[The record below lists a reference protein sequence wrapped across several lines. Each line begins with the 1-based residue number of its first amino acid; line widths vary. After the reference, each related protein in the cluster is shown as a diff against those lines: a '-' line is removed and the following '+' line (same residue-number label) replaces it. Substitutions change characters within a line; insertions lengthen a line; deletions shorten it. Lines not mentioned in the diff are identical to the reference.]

1 MIYRWFPP
9 FIDDH
14 YIIINTIIYLN
25 RSAQAF
31 VQGRGQLRFA
41 QRSELPEAG
50 MRMWFYHVLPCFTRI
65 LKHKHQAWWKI
76 QAADYYRTRD
86 DPSNAIWIH
95 GFNRDT
101 WWPRALRIW
110 SMNGRHAICQRSVC
124 CRRNLLWKRRDKYLP
139 AATYPASASVA
150 NAWICSPPFQARIFG
165 YLWGC
170 TGLVLYPAISSF
182 RMRACT
188 NACVLFYIVLHCFT
202 LYIVCWLL
210 TLEMLNFIG
219 WVPYTCWATAAAS
232 ASETADPDSQM
243 LLLYVAA
250 VFAVVVPQ
258 TFT

>member
-1 MIYRWFPP
+1 MIPSIYRWSLYHNKYYHIFESLSSGVCPRTRP
-9 FIDDH
+9 AAICPA
-14 YIIINTIIYLN
+14 IWT
-25 RSAQAF
+25 SW
-31 VQGRGQLRFA
+31 GRD
-41 QRSELPEAG
+41 E
-50 MRMWFYHVLPCFTRI
+50 HVVLPCFTRI

-188 NACVLFYIVLHCFT
+188 NACVLFYMVLHCFT
-202 LYIVCWLL
+202 LFYIVLHC
-210 TLEMLNFIG
+210 T
-219 WVPYTCWATAAAS
+219 
-232 ASETADPDSQM
+232 
-243 LLLYVAA
+243 
-250 VFAVVVPQ
+250 
-258 TFT
+258 

>member
-1 MIYRWFPP
+1 
-9 FIDDH
+9 
-14 YIIINTIIYLN
+14 
-25 RSAQAF
+25 
-31 VQGRGQLRFA
+31 
-41 QRSELPEAG
+41 
-50 MRMWFYHVLPCFTRI
+50 
-65 LKHKHQAWWKI
+65 
-76 QAADYYRTRD
+76 
-86 DPSNAIWIH
+86 
-95 GFNRDT
+95 
-101 WWPRALRIW
+101 
-110 SMNGRHAICQRSVC
+110 
-124 CRRNLLWKRRDKYLP
+124 
-139 AATYPASASVA
+139 
-150 NAWICSPPFQARIFG
+150 
-165 YLWGC
+165 
-170 TGLVLYPAISSF
+170 LVLYPAISSF